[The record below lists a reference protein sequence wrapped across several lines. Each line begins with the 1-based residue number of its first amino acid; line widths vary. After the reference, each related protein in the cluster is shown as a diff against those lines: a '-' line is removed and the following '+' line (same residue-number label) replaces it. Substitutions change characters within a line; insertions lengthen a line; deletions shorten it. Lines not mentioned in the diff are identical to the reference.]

1 MYSTGKYDRISD
13 RRMAKNIVK
22 IERINEMQKETMS
35 VHAAL
40 CEKKTLD
47 KRIAKAIY
55 TLGKTCIGLKEAAA
69 TQVNGIEKAEFKLN
83 ATAYDQQAHDMIK
96 RQCAITAAINQYN
109 ASGTIEI
116 DGSTY
121 TIAEALWL
129 MQYGMKTKKALLKAY
144 EDAYNAATAE
154 ANRKNGEDLRRAAE
168 RAADVALGGKDKTNG
183 DEYLK
188 MVENYI
194 SRHQLEVVDP
204 LGLWEKI
211 QALEND
217 IHTFE
222 SEVDAKIQ
230 TSNAL
235 TMITIE
241 Y

>member
-1 MYSTGKYDRISD
+1 
-13 RRMAKNIVK
+13 
-22 IERINEMQKETMS
+22 MQKETMS

-55 TLGKTCIGLKEAAA
+55 TLEKTCIGLKEAAA
-69 TQVNGIEKAEFKLN
+69 TQVNGIENAEFIKN
-83 ATAYDQQAHDMIK
+83 AKACDQQVHDMIK
-96 RQCAITAAINQYN
+96 RQCAINAAINQYN

-116 DGSTY
+116 EGSTY
-121 TIAEALWL
+121 TIAEALWM
-129 MQYGMKTKKALLKAY
+129 MQYGMKTKKFLLKTY
-144 EDAYNAATAE
+144 EDAYKAATAE
-154 ANRKNGEDLRRAAE
+154 ANRKNGEDLRKAAE
-168 RAADVALGGKDKTNG
+168 RAADIALGGKDKTNG

-188 MVENYI
+188 MVENYV

-204 LGLWEKI
+204 LRLWQKI
-211 QALEND
+211 QDLED
-217 IHTFE
+217 EIHTFE

-235 TMITIE
+235 SMITIE

>member
-1 MYSTGKYDRISD
+1 
-13 RRMAKNIVK
+13 
-22 IERINEMQKETMS
+22 MQKESMS

-55 TLGKTCIGLKEAAA
+55 TLEKTCIGLKEAAA
-69 TQVNGIEKAEFKLN
+69 TQVNGIENAEFIKN
-83 ATAYDQQAHDMIK
+83 AKACDQQVHDMIK
-96 RQCAITAAINQYN
+96 RQCAINAAINQYN

-116 DGSTY
+116 EGSTY
-121 TIAEALWL
+121 TIAEALWM
-129 MQYGMKTKKALLKAY
+129 MQYGMKTKKFLLKTY
-144 EDAYNAATAE
+144 EDAYKAATAE
-154 ANRKNGEDLRRAAE
+154 ANRKNGEDLRKAAE
-168 RAADVALGGKDKTNG
+168 RAADIALGGKDKTNG

-188 MVENYI
+188 MVENYV

-204 LGLWEKI
+204 LRLWQKI
-211 QALEND
+211 QDLED
-217 IHTFE
+217 EIHTFE

-235 TMITIE
+235 SMITIE